1 MPRASRASSGYAD
14 EDERD
19 GEEDDG
25 DTEELKCRFGR
36 FRQRA
41 GVERRGCSVGPLE
54 RPPHGGPA
62 EIRDLTKAFN
72 TMAHSVEQ
80 GRRSLEVQNEQLR
93 QSERLKSELIIS
105 QALVIGDRR
114 PYLVALITLD
124 AEVCPAW
131 ATEHGITYT
140 DMTDLSANP
149 KVLEAVAAAVERVNG
164 EMSHAEGIK
173 RWTVLPRDFTLDA
186 EEITPTL
193 KVRRKIIVEKYAD
206 AIERLYAR

>member
-1 MPRASRASSGYAD
+1 
-14 EDERD
+14 
-19 GEEDDG
+19 
-25 DTEELKCRFGR
+25 
-36 FRQRA
+36 
-41 GVERRGCSVGPLE
+41 
-54 RPPHGGPA
+54 
-62 EIRDLTKAFN
+62 
-72 TMAHSVEQ
+72 
-80 GRRSLEVQNEQLR
+80 
-93 QSERLKSELIIS
+93 
-105 QALVIGDRR
+105 
-114 PYLVALITLD
+114 VALITLD

-164 EMSHAEGIK
+164 QMSHAEGIK
-173 RWTVLPRDFTLDA
+173 KWTVLPRDFTLDA

>member
-1 MPRASRASSGYAD
+1 MDEAGYIKITDRKKDIIVTASGKNVPPQIL
-14 EDERD
+14 
-19 GEEDDG
+19 EE
-25 DTEELKCRFGR
+25 
-36 FRQRA
+36 Q
-41 GVERRGCSVGPLE
+41 
-54 RPPHGGPA
+54 
-62 EIRDLTKAFN
+62 
-72 TMAHSVEQ
+72 
-80 GRRSLEVQNEQLR
+80 
-93 QSERLKSELIIS
+93 LKSEPIVS

-124 AEVCPAW
+124 ADVCPAW
-131 ATEHGITYT
+131 ATERGITYT

-149 KVLEAVAAAVERVNG
+149 KVLEAVGAVVERVNG
-164 EMSHAEGIK
+164 QMSHAEGIK